1 MPAINRVKELEKKVS
16 DLEGVNAGLTEINEQ
31 LTDECVVKEGELQ
44 SLKNESFV
52 RSQQDLGECN
62 QVLMQNGAGGS
73 GDDHK
78 TR

>member
-44 SLKNESFV
+44 SLKMSRLFEVN
-52 RSQQDLGECN
+52 
-62 QVLMQNGAGGS
+62 
-73 GDDHK
+73 K
-78 TR
+78 T